1 MKETGQLRAWNVIQA
16 ELWSPLSVCI
26 RRLQVQLRQTEH
38 VHRGHHRN
46 MQRLDAESW
55 QLSPR
60 QEYMVI
66 CCPPGMPQ
74 LCPLTLQLSPRSGAD
89 RSWESQAHRSTE
101 PGTATLIPTA
111 TMSWSPAPVY
121 HSLVIWDE
129 HKREGCDLD
138 CFWELPWTYTQ
149 VLHRFTMTVRVSLS
163 AITAF
168 RADCPLKDNGTWS
181 NLTLKAHSPATREKT
196 PPLTATKQR
205 GGPTSSINTT
215 QALDTTPITPPI
227 KGIMARRLWGKMWMA
242 YIQKTVLATKIL
254 DTHILHRDAPT

>member
-121 HSLVIWDE
+121 SIPQPCYLGWTQ
-129 HKREGCDLD
+129 EGGMWFGL
-138 CFWELPWTYTQ
+138 LLRIAMNIYT
-149 VLHRFTMTVRVSLS
+149 
-163 AITAF
+163 
-168 RADCPLKDNGTWS
+168 G
-181 NLTLKAHSPATREKT
+181 
-196 PPLTATKQR
+196 PP
-205 GGPTSSINTT
+205 
-215 QALDTTPITPPI
+215 
-227 KGIMARRLWGKMWMA
+227 
-242 YIQKTVLATKIL
+242 
-254 DTHILHRDAPT
+254 